1 MASHLAE
8 MALRKKIAAKSD
20 GYYADTYNVPRKL
33 DR

>member
-1 MASHLAE
+1 
-8 MALRKKIAAKSD
+8 LRKKIAAKSD